1 MTEINE
7 CEGMQKMSP
16 LCKWKPSSLVSN
28 TQLLTGALL
37 ETSVKHLFLS
47 HVFFSKK
54 GMEQR
59 WDFLCVLD

>member
-1 MTEINE
+1 
-7 CEGMQKMSP
+7 MSP